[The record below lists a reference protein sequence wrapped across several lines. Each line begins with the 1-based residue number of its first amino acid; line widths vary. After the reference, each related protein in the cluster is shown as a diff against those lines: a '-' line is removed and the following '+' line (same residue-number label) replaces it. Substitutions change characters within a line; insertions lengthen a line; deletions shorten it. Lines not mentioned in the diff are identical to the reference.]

1 MESRYERTIG
11 LIGEDGLEKL
21 KRSRV
26 LLFGVGGV
34 GGHAAEALVRAGVGA
49 LDIVDGDVFAP
60 SNLNRQLFA
69 TEKTVGELK
78 VAAARRRLLEVDS
91 SARVTPHALF
101 FAPDTPFDFSPYDH
115 VIDAIDSVPGKLEII
130 LRSRAAGVPVISCM
144 GAGNKLDPSAFR
156 AADIYETKVCP
167 LARVMRRLCREN
179 GIDALRVVYSE
190 EPPAATGSAPASIS
204 FVPAAAGL
212 LLAAETVKTLLAK

>member
-1 MESRYERTIG
+1 M
-11 LIGEDGLEKL
+11 
-21 KRSRV
+21 
-26 LLFGVGGV
+26 
-34 GGHAAEALVRAGVGA
+34 
-49 LDIVDGDVFAP
+49 
-60 SNLNRQLFA
+60 
-69 TEKTVGELK
+69 
-78 VAAARRRLLEVDS
+78 
-91 SARVTPHALF
+91 
-101 FAPDTPFDFSPYDH
+101 
-115 VIDAIDSVPGKLEII
+115 PGKLEII
-130 LRSRAAGVPVISCM
+130 LRSRAAGVPVISCL
-144 GAGNKLDPSAFR
+144 GVGNKLDPSAFR